1 MENVEATPRAVV
13 YSALLHLGI
22 VAFLALAMLNCTRW
36 EDVANALRLPDALR
50 PVTCTRMLQLQGPVI
65 EATLVG
71 PVGAPP
77 PPRNTRQKRQPNKNK
92 KPRSKPNPRRPRRFE
107 CCRSRCRNPN

>member
-1 MENVEATPRAVV
+1 MESADATPRAVA

-22 VAFLALAMLNCTRW
+22 VAFLALAMLNCTHW
-36 EDVANALRLPDALR
+36 ESVADLLHLPESMR
-50 PVTCTRMLQLQGPVI
+50 PVTCTKVVQLQGPVI

-77 PPRNTRQKRQPNKNK
+77 PPAARHAQKASPKIEEKPVPKPQPAPPERAKA
-92 KPRSKPNPRRPRRFE
+92 PAR
-107 CCRSRCRNPN
+107 